1 MKQRKRSEM
10 QKVYL
15 DTIMESLLPEQK
27 VAHIELKSLFFDH
40 KSGSDKKYTAFL
52 ESMIKTKDT

>member
-1 MKQRKRSEM
+1 M

-15 DTIMESLLPEQK
+15 DTIMERLLPEQK
-27 VAHIELKSLFFDH
+27 VAHIELKNLFFDN

-52 ESMIKTKDT
+52 ESMNKAKDT